1 MNAATSSAPADPV
14 LTIVQNLHD
23 AKRAHEAAASPS
35 KQWAT
40 VRDVYGD
47 LLDDLAYAPTAQT
60 LQGATAVLEL
70 AIAEAKF
77 LDPMYGALMRSALGF
92 LCKFEPPAP
101 RPATRA
107 ELEAYNEWLH
117 MERRLLAAELYPE
130 LGYDAE
136 RFVPCGTGANE
147 LHLPHGVNWK
157 EMPSPSARAIPVLTA
172 VGANFERI
180 RDNSYRFLADTEAA
194 CIAGTKAIIQ
204 AEGGAQ

>member
-1 MNAATSSAPADPV
+1 MNATSSALADPV
-14 LTIVQNLHD
+14 LALLAEYRSALDTFNSKPNGDTDEWAD
-23 AKRAHEAAASPS
+23 A
-35 KQWAT
+35 T
-40 VRDVYGD
+40 YGR
-47 LLDDLAYAPTAQT
+47 LQPGMEKPPVAQT
-60 LQGATAVLEL
+60 IAG
-70 AIAEAKF
+70 AIAALEF
-77 LDPMYGALMRSALGF
+77 VEREESNFMDSPMTIAFVRSALGF
-92 LCKFEPPAP
+92 LRKFEPSSP

-136 RFVPCGTGANE
+136 RLVPCGTGANE

-157 EMPSPSARAIPVLTA
+157 EMPSPSTRAIPVLTA

-180 RDNSYRFLADTEAA
+180 RDNGHRFLADTEAA
-194 CIAGTKAIIQ
+194 CIAGAQAIIR